1 MTTIRVLLCAEDQD
15 RYQVGELLLDIERLK
30 DMPADELVTF
40 EQESDAALASLL
52 PLIEPTVS
60 KLAIARRAAAFL
72 AVRQAGHDVRWD
84 DFQPRLLRAEFEPLE
99 VPRADPP
106 AGSSEF
112 SSEAAPSPV
121 S

>member
-1 MTTIRVLLCAEDQD
+1 MTTIRVLLCAEDQT
-15 RYQVGELLLDIERLK
+15 RYEVGELLLDTEQLK
-30 DMPADELVTF
+30 DMRADELVKF

-60 KLAIARRAAAFL
+60 KLAIARRSAAFL
-72 AVRQAGHDVRWD
+72 AMRQSGYDVRWD
-84 DFQPRLLRAEFEPLE
+84 EFQPKLLRAEFEQVE

-106 AGSSEF
+106 AGSSES
-112 SSEAAPSPV
+112 SSEAEPSPV